1 MAVTDHSAGTAPTWA
16 AHASRVYG
24 PLAAELLAAA
34 PHPVRG
40 RRVLDAGAGTG
51 LVSDVLRA
59 AGARPVAVDLSLSM
73 LRWRAARRPPA
84 AVADLSRL
92 PMRAGAVDDA
102 VAAFVLNH
110 LPEPVP
116 ALRELARVVRP
127 GGAVL
132 ATVYANSSR
141 SAARDR
147 IDEVTLAHGF
157 RWPDWYVEI
166 KQVAAP
172 RLGTVPVMTAAAT
185 EAGLTA
191 IEAVEFV
198 AELAS
203 TGPRT
208 SSTTGSVRHTAANG
222 STAWPPPSGRRC
234 ARTRSRPW
242 SRSCTRTDQGW
253 CASVP
258 SASGRSTLEQD
269 RALEKDHLG
278 LPDPRDEPT
287 PAVHDLSVDDD
298 HRRPTP
304 VSSCAAGLLL
314 ISRPTACKFPS
325 CATTPGGG
333 WFAPQA
339 PPRHLEVATPA
350 PTFPG
355 GGPPMA

>member
-1 MAVTDHSAGTAPTWA
+1 M
-16 AHASRVYG
+16 
-24 PLAAELLAAA
+24 
-34 PHPVRG
+34 
-40 RRVLDAGAGTG
+40 
-51 LVSDVLRA
+51 
-59 AGARPVAVDLSLSM
+59 
-73 LRWRAARRPPA
+73 
-84 AVADLSRL
+84 
-92 PMRAGAVDDA
+92 
-102 VAAFVLNH
+102 
-110 LPEPVP
+110 
-116 ALRELARVVRP
+116 
-127 GGAVL
+127 
-132 ATVYANSSR
+132 
-141 SAARDR
+141 
-147 IDEVTLAHGF
+147 
-157 RWPDWYVEI
+157 
-166 KQVAAP
+166 AAP

-339 PPRHLEVATPA
+339 PRVTWKWLRRPPPSRVVAHRWRDQAVDPMTVPVTRYRYRAANIPA
-350 PTFPG
+350 PWQPTSTNRS
-355 GGPPMA
+355 